1 MTKKITSILLIV
13 TLSIW
18 VVWDVFVATNNV
30 KNDTISE
37 ITLAVSYLALFI
49 PAAWGIIMGHLFWPS
64 ESIKYKWPK
73 IWIMWGWGALVL
85 VLSIFKAVPGNMTTV
100 PIVFLVNFV
109 IGHFLWPQ
117 KVAPKEN
124 G

>member
-18 VVWDVFVATNNV
+18 VIWDVFVATNDV

-37 ITLAVSYLALFI
+37 ITLAVSYVALFI
-49 PAAWGIIMGHLFWPS
+49 PAAWGVIMGHLFWPS
-64 ESIKYKWPK
+64 KSIAYKWPRV
-73 IWIMWGWGALVL
+73 WAMWGWGAFVL
-85 VLSIFKAVPGNMTTV
+85 VMSILKVVPGNMTTV
-100 PIVFLVNFV
+100 PIVFLLHFL

-117 KVAPKEN
+117 KVAPKTEE
-124 G
+124 